1 MRSKRDCIKKSYCTY
16 LLCSDACTCNIQI
29 GSLVGS
35 PVSKVVSC
43 RIVHKRFFK
52 QNFWSTT
59 YRFVPFILCSFPYRL
74 GRQVS
79 TIGCILTVTYV
90 MYQNQNPVKSLY
102 FPFVLPASLLLF
114 YLSFSLPQYYLNLFL
129 SQSGRQVH
137 SLSHVYFINIDRP
150 TPLMY

>member
-1 MRSKRDCIKKSYCTY
+1 MYP
-16 LLCSDACTCNIQI
+16 NWF
-29 GSLVGS
+29 
-35 PVSKVVSC
+35 SC
-43 RIVHKRFFK
+43 RLLPNFSPCLKGCLL
-52 QNFWSTT
+52 QNRPQEIPQAKFLID
-59 YRFVPFILCSFPYRL
+59 YRFVPFVLCSFPYRL